1 MINSLGNALSALKV
15 GQTRL
20 DVTANNIANV
30 STEKFQQKTTNIS
43 EQSNG
48 GVKVDSISPPRNE
61 KETNINNVNLEE
73 QMVGLIQEQHYYSAN
88 LQTIKTSDKILGS
101 LINIKA

>member
-1 MINSLGNALSALKV
+1 MINSVGTALSALKV
-15 GQTRL
+15 GQTKL

-48 GVKVDSISPPRNE
+48 GVKVDSISTPRNE
-61 KETNINNVNLEE
+61 NETNINNVNLEE
-73 QMVGLIQEQHYYSAN
+73 QMAGLIQEQHYYSSN
-88 LQTIKTSDKILGS
+88 LQTIKTADKMLGS